1 MMRIKFYTKE
11 SDFLYLLN
19 LSVYERIKYN
29 LQTKLSIMSFTA
41 GIFVRKL
48 DMIIIPR
55 SDSMF
60 NRCKSNLKFLEN
72 SMLEIPSVCQS
83 FSTGD
88 SPYEENHE
96 DGECRGEEGR
106 EDVVSR

>member
-48 DMIIIPR
+48 DMIIINIER
-55 SDSMF
+55 IF
-60 NRCKSNLKFLEN
+60 ICSNNFDEFSNKFSKIMEHETLHCCLNKIEN
-72 SMLEIPSVCQS
+72 FKVKKQEYIIKRIIGEI
-83 FSTGD
+83 
-88 SPYEENHE
+88 
-96 DGECRGEEGR
+96 DG
-106 EDVVSR
+106 